1 MKFLKRCIASEA
13 VVRRCSSKFSKIH
26 RKHLCQSLFL
36 NNVAGLSPATLL
48 KKRLWYRCFPVNF
61 VKFVRTPFLQNIS
74 GWLLLYMFMITNKFF
89 KFSMIVRD
97 RHQTL
102 LLILF
107 VLNLINIRVEIWLR
121 SLIKVNNSCTG
132 WLCNPAGKD
141 LF

>member
-1 MKFLKRCIASEA
+1 MQKGVLGNFTKLTG
-13 VVRRCSSKFSKIH
+13 
-26 RKHLCQSLFL
+26 KHLCKSLFL
-36 NNVAGLSPATLL
+36 NKVAGLRPATLL

-61 VKFVRTPFLQNIS
+61 VKFVRTPFLQSIS
-74 GWLLLYMFMITNKFF
+74 GWLLLYLFMITNKFF
-89 KFSMIVRD
+89 KFSTIVRD

-121 SLIKVNNSCTG
+121 PLIKVNNSCTG